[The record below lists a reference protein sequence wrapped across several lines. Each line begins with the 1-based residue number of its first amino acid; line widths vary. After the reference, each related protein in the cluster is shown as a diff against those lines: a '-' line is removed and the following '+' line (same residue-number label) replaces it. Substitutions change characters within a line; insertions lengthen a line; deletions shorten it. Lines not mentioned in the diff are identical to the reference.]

1 MTDSPQTLN
10 NYVANS
16 SSILLLAPL
25 LDPTDDGACVDLLT
39 RDPPAETNV
48 LSVTL
53 TASPTDR
60 LSIWRRE
67 VDTELPT
74 RTVVVDARREK
85 TKTRLRT
92 SEWGAASVRGVP
104 ENADVCD
111 IALAIASQL
120 GAWKDTDETTLL
132 CLHSVTALLAS
143 YDTGQVISLIT
154 SLNTLCEDLGVIAHH
169 HVDPNEHDEG
179 TVATLRPLYD
189 AVIEYSPDDGWIPI
203 EHERTTTAPTFGS
216 TTPPPGGTAKTDPNR
231 SEAVPMR
238 YSFDT
243 LLELVTSPR
252 RRTLLYNL
260 KGRSAEEVPLDQL
273 VEEVH
278 SIDRSLPIRDAPSR
292 EKVRMELVHV
302 HLPMLQDAGIIQYDA
317 DSEVI
322 HYTKNQGLEAF
333 LRYVET
339 IEVG

>member
-25 LDPTDDGACVDLLT
+25 LGPTDNGACVDLLT

-67 VDTELPT
+67 TDTDLPT
-74 RTVVVDARREK
+74 
-85 TKTRLRT
+85 L
-92 SEWGAASVRGVP
+92 
-104 ENADVCD
+104 
-111 IALAIASQL
+111 
-120 GAWKDTDETTLL
+120 
-132 CLHSVTALLAS
+132 
-143 YDTGQVISLIT
+143 
-154 SLNTLCEDLGVIAHH
+154 
-169 HVDPNEHDEG
+169 
-179 TVATLRPLYD
+179 TVATLRPLYES
-189 AVIEYSPDDGWIPI
+189 VIEYSSDDGWIPI

-238 YSFDT
+238 YSFET

-260 KGRSAEEVPLDQL
+260 KSQSAEEIPLDQL

-278 SIDRSLPIRDAPSR
+278 SIDRSLPVRDAPSR

-302 HLPMLQDAGIIQYDA
+302 RLPRLQDAGIIQYDA

-322 HYTKNQGLEAF
+322 HYTKNQVLEAF